1 MPNDKESNPN
11 RLETVLA
18 YMMVGVVGA
27 SIISLFVVLITGAS
41 GSTKR
46 EFAVLHAQA
55 QLVRSFPPCLPS
67 CCLAARG
74 SSSPYRYMP
83 EMQAALVV

>member
-41 GSTKR
+41 GSTKVWPI
-46 EFAVLHAQA
+46 FLVLPAIG
-55 QLVRSFPPCLPS
+55 LP
-67 CCLAARG
+67 LAA
-74 SSSPYRYMP
+74 
-83 EMQAALVV
+83 ALIIALVIVNLRRRSRENRSNKN